1 MTPTHIGPE
10 KMPDPWQL
18 DSEALLAELDRIRD
32 LALRIP
38 AIRNELIGPINS
50 VVDAVWDLQE
60 RMRFCLHLHCEKE
73 RQFRT
78 QALAALSDTQTKPSH
93 RTPAARP
100 TPARRRAR

>member
-1 MTPTHIGPE
+1 MAPAHIGPE

-18 DSEALLAELDRIRD
+18 DSEALLHELARIRE

-38 AIRNELIGPINS
+38 ATTNEVIGPTNS
-50 VVDAVWDLQE
+50 VIDAVWDLEQ

-78 QALAALSDTQTKPSH
+78 QAAAALSNNQTKPSH
-93 RTPAARP
+93 RHAAARP
-100 TPARRRAR
+100 TPARRRA